1 MIQFSPENN
10 TPVIVV
16 GLMSGTSLDGIDA
29 AVVRITGSGLQSQVE
44 LLHYYNIP
52 YDSSIRGKLK
62 ELCSEGHSSSSRVC
76 SMNAYLGTRFADAAI
91 EAVREAG
98 LSMDDIHFISSHGQ
112 TIWHIP
118 EGEAGNPYSV
128 PSSLQIGDLSVIAK
142 HTGKMVVGDFRTAD
156 MAVGGQ
162 GAPLAPYGDF
172 ILFRH
177 EHIGR
182 LLQNIGGIGNCS
194 AIPAG
199 ADATEVLAFDTG
211 PGNMVMD
218 ETVQVLSGG
227 RLTYDEGGR
236 WAAQGKA
243 DERLVAEMMSHVYFQ
258 TVPPKSTG
266 RELFGK
272 AYAAWF
278 LEKAR
283 VRNLSDADTVATA
296 TAFTAHSIVDSYK
309 RYVFPVCEIQE
320 VIVSGGGAHN
330 AELLRILA
338 AMLPEQKIMT
348 SAQLGFHDDAK
359 EAVIFAVLG
368 NDFMHGIPNNLPA
381 ATGAQRPTVMGKLAF
396 P

>member
-1 MIQFSPENN
+1 MIPFNREMDGPH
-10 TPVIVV
+10 III

-29 AVVRITGSGLQSQVE
+29 ALVRITGSGLQSQVE

-52 YDSSIRGKLK
+52 YNASIREKLK
-62 ELCSEGHSSSSRVC
+62 ELCTIEHSSSANVC
-76 SMNAYLGTRFADAAI
+76 SMNAYLGSLFGEAAI
-91 EAVREAG
+91 QAAQEAN
-98 LSMDDIHFISSHGQ
+98 LSMDEIHFISSHGQ

-118 EGEAGNPYSV
+118 EGEVGDPFLV
-128 PSSLQIGDLSVIAK
+128 PSTLQIGDLSVIAK
-142 HTGKMVVGDFRTAD
+142 HTGKMVVGDFRPAD

-162 GAPLAPYGDF
+162 GAPLVPYGDF

-177 EHIGR
+177 ESKGR

-194 AIPAG
+194 AIPGG
-199 ADATEVLAFDTG
+199 ATPSEVFAFDTG
-211 PGNMVMD
+211 PGNMVID
-218 ETVQVLSGG
+218 EVVHVLSEG

-243 DERLVAEMMSHVYFQ
+243 DDELIEEMMSHIYFQ
-258 TVPPKSTG
+258 TAPPKSTG

-272 AYAAWF
+272 AYAASF
-278 LEKAR
+278 LEAAR
-283 VRNLSDADTVATA
+283 SRRLPNADIVATA
-296 TAFTAHSIVDSYK
+296 TGFTARSIADSYM

-330 AELLRILA
+330 AELLRMLA
-338 AMLPEQKIMT
+338 DMLPQQQVMT
-348 SAQLGFHDDAK
+348 STQLGFHDDAK
-359 EAVIFAVLG
+359 EAVIFALLG

-381 ATGAQRPTVMGKLAF
+381 ATGASRPTVLGKLAL